1 MPMRSIEAAPRTY
14 ARVGGLIYL
23 AIIFLGLFGEATVR
37 ESIVVSGNAEATLQN
52 LRASQMLWRL
62 SIVGDLV
69 MHILDV
75 PLIVIMYYLLKPVDR
90 LLALVATVANVVQTA
105 VLAANKLTL
114 VVPLLLLQKH
124 GDILASTWE
133 ATLSFLAIRLHGYGF
148 GIGLLFFGVACLVR
162 GHLVFRSTY
171 FPRTLGVLVALAGLA
186 YLANSVALLLA
197 PAVAATLFPA
207 ILAPAL
213 VGEGAFCLW
222 LLVKGVDQSAWER
235 RLVD

>member
-1 MPMRSIEAAPRTY
+1 MRSVEEVPQTY

-23 AIIFLGLFGEATVR
+23 AIIFLGLFGEAMVR
-37 ESIVVSGNAEATLQN
+37 ESIVVAGNAEATLRN
-52 LRASQMLWRL
+52 LSASQMQWRL

-75 PLIVIMYYLLKPVDR
+75 PLIVILYYLLKPVDR
-90 LLALVATVANVVQTA
+90 FLALVATVVNVVQTA

-114 VVPLLLLQKH
+114 VVPLVLLQNPA
-124 GDILASTWE
+124 DISVRAGE

-162 GHLVFRSTY
+162 GYLVFKSSY
-171 FPRTLGVLVALAGLA
+171 FPRTLGVLLALAGLA
-186 YLANSVALLLA
+186 YLVNSVALLLA

-222 LLVKGVDQSAWER
+222 LLMKGVDQSAWER
-235 RLVD
+235 RLAD

>member
-1 MPMRSIEAAPRTY
+1 MRSVAEAPRTY
-14 ARVGGLIYL
+14 ARVGGLMYL
-23 AIIFLGLFGEATVR
+23 AIIFLGLFGEAMVR
-37 ESIVVSGNAEATLQN
+37 ESVVVSGNAEATLRN
-52 LRASQMLWRL
+52 LMASQMQWRL

-114 VVPLLLLQKH
+114 IVPLLLLQKP
-124 GDILASTWE
+124 GDIPASTWE

-162 GHLVFRSTY
+162 GYLVYRSTY
-171 FPRTLGVLVALAGLA
+171 FPRTLGLLLALAGLA
-186 YLANSVALLLA
+186 YLVNSVALLLA
-197 PAVAATLFPA
+197 PDVAAMLFPA

>member
-1 MPMRSIEAAPRTY
+1 MRSVAEAPRTY
-14 ARVGGLIYL
+14 ARVGGLMYL
-23 AIIFLGLFGEATVR
+23 AIIFLGLFGEAMVR
-37 ESIVVSGNAEATLQN
+37 ESVVVSGNAEATLQN
-52 LRASQMLWRL
+52 LMASQMQWRL

-114 VVPLLLLQKH
+114 VVPLLLLQKP
-124 GDILASTWE
+124 GDIPASTWE

-162 GHLVFRSTY
+162 GYLVFRSTY
-171 FPRTLGVLVALAGLA
+171 FPRTLGVLLALAGLA
-186 YLANSVALLLA
+186 YLVNSVALLLA
-197 PAVAATLFPA
+197 PSVAAKLFPA

>member
-1 MPMRSIEAAPRTY
+1 MRSIEAVPRTY

-23 AIIFLGLFGEATVR
+23 AIIFLGLFGEAMVR
-37 ESIVVSGNAEATLQN
+37 ESVVVSGNAEATLQN
-52 LRASQMLWRL
+52 LKASQMLWRL

-75 PLIVIMYYLLKPVDR
+75 PLIVIMYYLLRPVDR

-162 GHLVFRSTY
+162 GYLVFRSTY
-171 FPRTLGVLVALAGLA
+171 FPRTLGVLLALAGLA
-186 YLANSVALLLA
+186 YLVNSVALLLA
-197 PAVAATLFPA
+197 PAVAAKLFPT

>member
-1 MPMRSIEAAPRTY
+1 M
-14 ARVGGLIYL
+14 YL
-23 AIIFLGLFGEATVR
+23 AIIFLGLFGEAMVR
-37 ESIVVSGNAEATLQN
+37 ESVVVSGNAEATLRN
-52 LRASQMLWRL
+52 LMESQMQWRL

-114 VVPLLLLQKH
+114 VVPLLLLQKP
-124 GDILASTWE
+124 GDIPASTWE

-162 GHLVFRSTY
+162 GYLVFRSTY
-171 FPRTLGVLVALAGLA
+171 FPRTLGVLLALAGLA
-186 YLANSVALLLA
+186 YLVNSVALLLA
-197 PAVAATLFPA
+197 PSVAAKLFPA

>member
-1 MPMRSIEAAPRTY
+1 MRSLEAVPRTY

-23 AIIFLGLFGEATVR
+23 AIIFLGLFGEAMVR
-37 ESIVVSGNAEATLQN
+37 ESVVVSGNAEATLQN
-52 LRASQMLWRL
+52 LKASQMLWRL

-162 GHLVFRSTY
+162 GYLVFRSTY
-171 FPRTLGVLVALAGLA
+171 FPRSLGVLLAFAGLA
-186 YLANSVALLLA
+186 YLVNSVALLLA

-235 RLVD
+235 RHVN

>member
-1 MPMRSIEAAPRTY
+1 MRSIEAVPRTY

-23 AIIFLGLFGEATVR
+23 AIIFLGLYGEAIVR
-37 ESIVVSGNAEATLQN
+37 ESVVVSGNAEATLRN
-52 LRASQMLWRL
+52 LMESQTQWRL

-162 GHLVFRSTY
+162 GYLVFRSTY
-171 FPRTLGVLVALAGLA
+171 FPRTLGVLLAFAGLA
-186 YLANSVALLLA
+186 YLVNSVALLLA